1 LNVARQVERLTVRQ
15 VQTAKA
21 GYHADGGGLYLQV
34 TATGAKSWIYRYR
47 SPGGQ
52 RHELG
57 LGPLRLVGLAE
68 ARAKAVEHGRA
79 RLAGIDPLTE
89 KRSLRAAQRV
99 SEAKLITFKECAER
113 HLDAHSAGWR
123 GGNQLAQWQQSL
135 TAYVYPVLGALP
147 VASIDVGLVMRVLE
161 PIWQDKTTTASRVR
175 QRVEAI
181 LDWATARGYRQ
192 GDNPARWR
200 GHLEK
205 LLPMP
210 RKVAPIEHHPAL
222 PYAEM
227 AGFMVELRAQTGIA
241 ARALEFSI
249 LTAARSG
256 EVLGARW
263 DEINLAER
271 VWIVPASRM
280 KAGKEHKVP
289 LSDAALAIV
298 AKMAELRTGEGVFPG
313 RNRSSPLS
321 RTTVFNLLRV
331 MNRGDLTTHGF
342 RSSFRD
348 WAAERTNFPR
358 EVAEIALAH
367 AVGSE
372 VERAYQRSD
381 LFAKRRQLMQAWSK
395 FCAAP
400 ATASGEKVMHLLR
413 EA

>member
-1 LNVARQVERLTVRQ
+1 
-15 VQTAKA
+15 
-21 GYHADGGGLYLQV
+21 
-34 TATGAKSWIYRYR
+34 
-47 SPGGQ
+47 
-52 RHELG
+52 
-57 LGPLRLVGLAE
+57 
-68 ARAKAVEHGRA
+68 
-79 RLAGIDPLTE
+79 
-89 KRSLRAAQRV
+89 
-99 SEAKLITFKECAER
+99 
-113 HLDAHSAGWR
+113 
-123 GGNQLAQWQQSL
+123 L

-161 PIWQDKTTTASRVR
+161 QLWQDKTTTASRVR

-222 PYAEM
+222 PYVEM

-289 LSDAALAIV
+289 LSDTALAIV
-298 AKMAELRTGEGVFPG
+298 AKMAELRTGECVFPG

-321 RTTVFNLLRV
+321 RTTVFNLLRA

-342 RSSFRD
+342 RSTFRD

-358 EVAEIALAH
+358 EVAELALAH
-367 AVGSE
+367 SVGSE

-395 FCAAP
+395 FCDSP
-400 ATASGEKVMHLLR
+400 ATAGEKVIAIR
-413 EA
+413 R